1 MSDKKTISRRGV
13 ITNGLAMVAGIAG
26 LGAAARIAGRFG
38 MIAPDYDNIFGP
50 GEILTYGSQRLITS
64 VHSVA
69 PEFGRGDIS
78 TVHPVNHA
86 HPRFEPY
93 ARLAHDNFT
102 DWRLYVDGLV
112 ERPSAFSLDDLKK
125 MPSRTQITQ
134 LICEEGWSYIAAWTG
149 VPLSY
154 VLHAVGASP
163 RAKWVVLF
171 PFDDFWGS
179 IDMPEALHP
188 QTLLTYG
195 MNGEDLT
202 LDHGAPLRLRIPRQL
217 GYKNLKFLAR
227 LFITDTL
234 KIVGDGEGSAAP
246 AIGYSWYGGI

>member
-1 MSDKKTISRRGV
+1 MSNKISRRKV
-13 ITNGLAMVAGIAG
+13 LRTGLVTVAGIAG
-26 LGAAARIAGRFG
+26 LGAAARIANRFG
-38 MIAPDYDNIFGP
+38 WIAPDYDNVFGA
-50 GEILTYGSQRLITS
+50 GELLTYGTQRLITS
-64 VHSVA
+64 VRSVA

-93 ARLAHDNFT
+93 VRLAYDDFK

-112 ERPSAFSLDDLKK
+112 SRPSAFSLADLKL
-125 MPSRTQITQ
+125 MPARTQITQ
-134 LICEEGWSYIAAWTG
+134 LTCEEGWSYIAAWTG

-154 VLHAVGASP
+154 VLHLVGASP
-163 RAKWVVLF
+163 RAKWVVLY

-179 IDMPEALHP
+179 IDMPEAVHP
-188 QTLLTYG
+188 QTLLTYA
-195 MNGEDLT
+195 MNGDDLT

-217 GYKNLKFLAR
+217 GYKNIKFIARIFVTDNLKF
-227 LFITDTL
+227 
-234 KIVGDGEGSAAP
+234 VGDGQGSAAP